1 MPAGS
6 SPKRARVAPED
17 KNSEQY
23 QRQLEHQESKHAK
36 DLVVREKAHVAAM
49 EELMAKAGKLAARVK
64 QQASEMSSVKGE
76 ARELRQKVES
86 SASGREKE
94 VVRGEV

>member
-1 MPAGS
+1 
-6 SPKRARVAPED
+6 
-17 KNSEQY
+17 
-23 QRQLEHQESKHAK
+23 
-36 DLVVREKAHVAAM
+36 M
-49 EELMAKAGKLAARVK
+49 EELMAMAGKLAARVK

-94 VVRGEV
+94 VV